1 MGVAP
6 FSILCGSSLLLFFFA
21 VWLDGSLMGLLA
33 WIVEWIRSLFWQ
45 QEMEVTLVGLQG
57 AGKTTFLAAI
67 TDGTES
73 VQLHDTIPTIGL
85 NTRKVTR
92 GNVCIK
98 VWDIG
103 GQPRFRG
110 MWERYCRGVQSI
122 VFVVDASDSSSFEEA
137 RRSLHDLLGRPS
149 LYGIP
154 LLVLANKNDLEG
166 ACSAETLISELYLL
180 KLAADRETACYS
192 VSAKN
197 YTNIDVTL
205 KWLMRHSKASSSS

>member
-1 MGVAP
+1 
-6 FSILCGSSLLLFFFA
+6 
-21 VWLDGSLMGLLA
+21 MGLL
-33 WIVEWIRSLFWQ
+33 EWLLEWVRSLFWQ

-67 TDGTES
+67 CDGKES

-92 GNVCIK
+92 GSVNIK

-122 VFVVDASDSSSFEEA
+122 VFVVDACDVALFEEV
-137 RRSLHDLLGRPS
+137 RRSLHDLVERPCLS
-149 LYGIP
+149 GIP
-154 LLVLANKNDLEG
+154 LLVLANKNDLEE
-166 ACSAETLISELYLL
+166 ACSADAVAAELQLS
-180 KLAADRETACYS
+180 KLAHDREAACYS

-197 YTNIDVTL
+197 YVNIDVTL
-205 KWLMRHSKASSSS
+205 KWLMRHSKPVSST